1 MQNLA
6 NVIIGIDKKLEN
18 KSLIQSKLLVN
29 EIRMIIIAIDEV
41 INLQNLNLYKL

>member
-6 NVIIGIDKKLEN
+6 KVSIGIDKKLEN
-18 KSLIQSKLLVN
+18 KIRIQSKLLVN
-29 EIRMIIIAIDEV
+29 EIRMLIIAIDEV

>member
-6 NVIIGIDKKLEN
+6 NVSIGKDKKLEN

-29 EIRMIIIAIDEV
+29 EIRMIIINIDEV
-41 INLQNLNLYKL
+41 INLQNFNLYKL